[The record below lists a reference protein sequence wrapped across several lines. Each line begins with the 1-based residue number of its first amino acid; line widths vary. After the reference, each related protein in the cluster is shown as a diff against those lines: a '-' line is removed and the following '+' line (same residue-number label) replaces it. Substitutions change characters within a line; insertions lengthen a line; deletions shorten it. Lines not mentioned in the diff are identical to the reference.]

1 MVTDYIVCMTSYP
14 ARMANLPAVVA
25 SLRKQTIPPREIWL
39 TVAENEMPQ
48 MQPFLDLFNSIR
60 YVYENTRVWKKFLPA
75 LEYFKPDQ
83 LIMTADDDLLY
94 IPTTAE
100 AMLYRHEQTGDLIS
114 GNHYWHNGFK
124 CHCGG
129 CSLVFPKAFA
139 GWKKYYGKWQ
149 ELRSSDM
156 FLTMLAAKNGYRYS
170 ATQSNYI
177 NAATPYN
184 PCNPYTASGQVQD
197 TYEKTLKLF
206 GWI

>member
-14 ARMANLPAVVA
+14 ARMANLPKVVE
-25 SLRKQTIPPREIWL
+25 SLRRQSMPPREIWL
-39 TVAENEMPQ
+39 TVAEADELILKPYY
-48 MQPFLDLFNSIR
+48 DLYDHI
-60 YVYENTRVWKKFLPA
+60 VITEDTKVWKKFLPA
-75 LEYFKPDQ
+75 TYGLKSDQ
-83 LIMTADDDLLY
+83 LIMCVDDDLLY
-94 IPTTAE
+94 LPTTAE
-100 AMLYRHEQTGDLIS
+100 ALLYRHERTGDLIS

-139 GWKKYYGKWQ
+139 GWREYYGHWQ

-156 FLTMLAAKNGYRYS
+156 FLTLLAAKNGYRYS

-184 PCNPYTASGQVQD
+184 PCNPYTISGQVQD
-197 TYEKTLKLF
+197 TYIKTLKLF